1 MNTDQGCQ
9 YTSVAWT
16 RALRKADVQISMDG
30 KRRWIDNVM
39 VERLWRSLKYEDI
52 YLHEYV
58 DLVALGIGVDEW
70 MTFYNQ
76 SRPHQSHDNHTPWS
90 VWSGEC
96 LTPAA

>member
-1 MNTDQGCQ
+1 
-9 YTSVAWT
+9 
-16 RALRKADVQISMDG
+16 MDG

-58 DLVALGIGVDEW
+58 DLVALGTGVLEW

-76 SRPHQSHDNHTPWS
+76 ARPHQSHDNQTPWS
-90 VWSGEC
+90 VWSGGC
-96 LTPAA
+96 LATAA